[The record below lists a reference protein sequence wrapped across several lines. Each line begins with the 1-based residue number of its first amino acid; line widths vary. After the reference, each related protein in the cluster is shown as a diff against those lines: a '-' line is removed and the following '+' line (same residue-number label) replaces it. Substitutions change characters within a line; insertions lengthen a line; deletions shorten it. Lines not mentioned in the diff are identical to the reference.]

1 MKSLNRIT
9 KALEYA
15 GFTIVYDKEYEQY
28 AYVCV
33 EEISNQ
39 EVDNMKHVKVTNC
52 ESGDWQIL
60 EINGVEW
67 ASGHSI
73 TEHDWLGLLSEH
85 FDAQIECDCISDEE
99 MELKC

>member
-1 MKSLNRIT
+1 MHMFVLRKFLI
-9 KALEYA
+9 
-15 GFTIVYDKEYEQY
+15 
-28 AYVCV
+28 
-33 EEISNQ
+33 
-39 EVDNMKHVKVTNC
+39 EVNNMKHVKVTNC

-60 EINGVEW
+60 EVDGVEW

-99 MELKC
+99 MEIRC